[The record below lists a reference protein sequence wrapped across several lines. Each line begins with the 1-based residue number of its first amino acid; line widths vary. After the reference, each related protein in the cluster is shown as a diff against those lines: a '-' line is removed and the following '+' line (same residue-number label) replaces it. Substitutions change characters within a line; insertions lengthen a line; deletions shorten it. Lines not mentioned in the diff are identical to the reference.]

1 MTAPVVRVLGPVEVR
16 DPRGHR
22 LDVKGPRHRE
32 VLARLVVARGR
43 VVPVPVLV
51 EDLWGAHPPRR
62 AVGAVRTFVSDLRA
76 ALDPHLR
83 SGGGARS
90 IVTEGTGYAFRAAT
104 ESVDAWRFAAAVGTA
119 DARRGRS
126 AEDLRCALELWRGT
140 PYADFPDAHWAR
152 GDRARLT
159 ELRLATVEQ
168 LAAAL
173 LAAGRP
179 ADAAADLDAHVT
191 EHPWREEG
199 WRLLAL
205 ALYRCDRQGD
215 ALAVLRRAAT
225 LLAEELGIDPGP
237 ALGQL
242 RTDIL
247 RRAPHLD
254 PPGATPGDPPGA
266 TLPAQRIRAGAAAE
280 WERSTTVSER
290 ATLVSTTALLRSLAV
305 HGGQPGSAI
314 AQHAATVAA
323 AEDLGD
329 PELTARIL
337 AAYDVPSVWSR
348 ADDPDAS
355 AAVAAAAERTLRL
368 LPEGGRPPL
377 RARLLTRIA
386 VETRGLPGARG
397 REAAAEAEALARGSA
412 DPALLVTALSG
423 TFLQTFSR
431 AGLAAERDAIGREI
445 VGIADEHDLP
455 TSAVLGRIIRM
466 QALSGLGD
474 LDGAAGHA
482 EALAEL
488 GERLDRPLAGIF
500 VAWFRAMRAVEDGAA
515 DAEDRYRR
523 AADALA
529 GAGMPGVET
538 GLLAFALTCLRL
550 RRGAPLAP
558 LGDLGPYEPWVRPHL
573 LLARR
578 RHQEAE
584 AAVGALP
591 DPPPGHLQEA
601 LWWLA
606 GRAALATGDARVAAR
621 AEAALAPA
629 ATELAG
635 ASSAMVSLGP
645 VADLLRAL
653 RG

>member
-1 MTAPVVRVLGPVEVR
+1 VTGPRARVLGPVEVR
-16 DPRGHR
+16 DARGHHV
-22 LDVKGPRHRE
+22 DVKGPRHRE
-32 VLARLVVARGR
+32 VLARLIVARGR
-43 VVPVPVLV
+43 VVAVPVLV
-51 EDLWGAHPPRR
+51 EDLWGGHPPRR

-83 SGGGARS
+83 SGSGDRS
-90 IVTEGTGYAFRAAT
+90 IVTEGTGYAFRVAT
-104 ESVDAWRFAAAVGTA
+104 GAVDAWSFESSVGSA
-119 DARRGRS
+119 DGRRGS
-126 AEDLRCALELWRGT
+126 SVEDLRRALDLWRGT

-168 LAAAL
+168 LASAL

-179 ADAAADLDAHVT
+179 ADAVADLDAHVT

-215 ALAVLRRAAT
+215 ALAVLRRAGAR
-225 LLAEELGIDPGP
+225 LAGELGIDPGP
-237 ALGQL
+237 ALGALQ
-242 RTDIL
+242 TDIL

-254 PPGATPGDPPGA
+254 PPGPATRIWAGA
-266 TLPAQRIRAGAAAE
+266 TAE
-280 WERSTTVSER
+280 WGRSTRVSER

-305 HGGQPGSAI
+305 HGGQPGTAI
-314 AQHAATVAA
+314 ARHAATVAA

-348 ADDPDAS
+348 TDDPAAS
-355 AAVAAAAERTLRL
+355 AAVAAAVERTLRQ
-368 LPEGGRPPL
+368 LPGGGRPPL

-386 VETRGLPGARG
+386 VETRGLPGPRG
-397 REAAAEAEALARGSA
+397 AAAAVEAESLARATA

-423 TFLQTFSR
+423 RFVQAFSR

-445 VGIADEHDLP
+445 IAIADAHDFATP
-455 TSAVLGRIIRM
+455 SVLGRIIRM
-466 QALSGLGD
+466 QALGGLGD
-474 LDGAAGHA
+474 LDGAAAHA
-482 EALAEL
+482 AGLAEL
-488 GERLDRPLAGIF
+488 GERLDRPLAAVF
-500 VAWFRAMRAVEDGAA
+500 AEWFRAMRAAEDGDP

-523 AADALA
+523 AAPALA
-529 GAGMPGVET
+529 DAGMPGVER
-538 GLLAFALTCLRL
+538 GLLAFALVCCRL
-550 RRGAPLAP
+550 RRGAALGPV
-558 LGDLGPYEPWVRPHL
+558 GDLGPYAPWVRPHL
-573 LLARR
+573 LLARGR
-578 RHQEAE
+578 RPEAA

-591 DPPPGHLQEA
+591 EPPPGHLHEA

-621 AEAALAPA
+621 ARAALTPA
-629 ATELAG
+629 AAELAG
-635 ASSAMVSLGP
+635 AGSGMVSLGP

-653 RG
+653 G

>member
-1 MTAPVVRVLGPVEVR
+1 MVRVLGPVEVH

-32 VLARLVVARGR
+32 VLARLVVARRR

-76 ALDPHLR
+76 ALDPHL
-83 SGGGARS
+83 GVDGARS

-104 ESVDAWRFAAAVGTA
+104 EVVDAWRFDAAVGSA
-119 DARRGRS
+119 AGRRGGS
-126 AEDLRCALELWRGT
+126 VDELRRALDLWRGT
-140 PYADFPDAHWAR
+140 PYADFPDSHWAHAE
-152 GDRARLT
+152 RARLT

-168 LAAAL
+168 LATAL
-173 LAAGRP
+173 LTAARP
-179 ADAAADLDAHVT
+179 ADAVADLDAHVT

-225 LLAEELGIDPGP
+225 RLAEELGIDPGP

-254 PPGATPGDPPGA
+254 LSGVTG
-266 TLPAQRIRAGAAAE
+266 PAQQMWAA
-280 WERSTTVSER
+280 WGRSTTVSER
-290 ATLVSTTALLRSLAV
+290 AALVSTTALLRSLTV

-337 AAYDVPSVWSR
+337 AAYDVPSIWSR

-355 AAVAAAAERTLRL
+355 AAVAAAAERTLRR
-368 LPEGGRPPL
+368 LPGGGRPPL

-397 REAAAEAEALARGSA
+397 REAAGEAEALARASA

-431 AGLAAERDAIGREI
+431 AGLAADRDAIGREI

-455 TSAVLGRIIRM
+455 TSSILGRIIRL

-474 LDGAAGHA
+474 LDGAAAHA
-482 EALAEL
+482 DALAEL

-500 VAWFRAMRAVEDGAA
+500 VAWFRAMRAAEDGAP

-538 GLLAFALTCLRL
+538 GLRAFALACLRL
-550 RRGAPLAP
+550 RRGDPLGRV
-558 LGDLGPYEPWVRPHL
+558 GDLGPYEPWVRPHV
-573 LLARR
+573 LLAQQ
-578 RHQEAE
+578 RHEE
-584 AAVGALP
+584 AAAAVSALP
-591 DPPPGHLQEA
+591 DPPPGQLHEA

-606 GRAALATGDARVAAR
+606 GRAALVTGDVRVAAR